1 MNLQEILTTAYF
13 LWPITIGILILIC
26 IVGFLFLVS
35 ISSIIGISSL
45 GAYYGYHWL
54 KKKGFF
60 SWMSR
65 IFTEQQQN
73 LTDSIGRNIR
83 ETFFLKGIENLEDKK
98 AYLFLAHPHGL
109 FSMAPFFHW
118 GIQLGGWSSEK
129 PVKIAIHSIFFKIP
143 FVRELME
150 ANHCIEVNE
159 DEIRTTLESGTS
171 VVVLTGG
178 VQEISQTEP
187 GVLKLVLKKRQGVI
201 RIAKELHVPIV
212 PVLTFGENELFPP
225 LKNTYLQKIQE
236 YLHAWF
242 HIALPVPTWESIQ
255 NWFTLLKQP
264 LENPVITY
272 IGHPVQI
279 KKNEGTEQSRK
290 KVISEFERVYK
301 EYRPSHYSEN
311 LIIL

>member
-1 MNLQEILTTAYF
+1 MVLQEILTTAYL
-13 LWPITIGILILIC
+13 LWPITIGVIVILCIL
-26 IVGFLFLVS
+26 GFLFLIS
-35 ISSIIGISSL
+35 ISSIIGFSAL
-45 GAYYGYHWL
+45 AFYYGYHWL

-60 SWMSR
+60 SWMWR
-65 IFTEQQQN
+65 NFTEQQQN
-73 LTDSIGRNIR
+73 LTDSIGTNIR

-118 GIQLGGWSSEK
+118 GIQLGHWPSEK
-129 PVKIAIHSIFFKIP
+129 PIKIAIHSIFFKIP

-159 DEIRTTLESGTS
+159 DEIRATLESGTS

-178 VQEISQTEP
+178 VQEISHTEP
-187 GVLKLVLKKRQGVI
+187 GILKVVLKKRQGVL
-201 RIAKELHVPIV
+201 RIAKELQAPIV

-225 LKNTYLQKIQE
+225 LKHKILEKIQE

-255 NWFTLLKQP
+255 NWFTLLRKP
-264 LENPVITY
+264 LDSPVITY
-272 IGHPVQI
+272 IGKPI
-279 KKNEGTEQSRK
+279 YCKKNEGIEGSRK
-290 KVISEFERVYK
+290 KVISEFERIYK
-301 EYRPSHYSEN
+301 ANRPEHYSES

>member
-1 MNLQEILTTAYF
+1 MTLQEILTTAYL
-13 LWPITIGILILIC
+13 LWPITIGILVVISIL
-26 IVGFLFLVS
+26 GFLFLLS
-35 ISSIIGISSL
+35 ISSLIGFSTL
-45 GAYYGYHWL
+45 GCYYGYHWL

-65 IFTEQQQN
+65 IFMEQQKN
-73 LTDSIGRNIR
+73 LTDSIETNIR
-83 ETFFLKGIENLEDKK
+83 QTFVLKGAENLEDKK

-118 GIQLGGWSSEK
+118 GIQLGHWPQEK
-129 PVKIAIHSIFFKIP
+129 PIKIAIHSIFFKIP

-159 DEIRTTLESGTS
+159 DEIRATLESGTS

-187 GVLKLVLKKRQGVI
+187 GVLKVVLKKRQGVI

-225 LKNTYLQKIQE
+225 FKHYYLEKIQE

-264 LENPVITY
+264 LETPVITY
-272 IGHPVQI
+272 MGHPVQI
-279 KKNEGTEQSRK
+279 KKNDSIELSRK
-290 KVISEFERVYK
+290 KIISEFERIYK
-301 EYRPSHYSEN
+301 ENHPAHYSEH
-311 LIIL
+311 LVIL